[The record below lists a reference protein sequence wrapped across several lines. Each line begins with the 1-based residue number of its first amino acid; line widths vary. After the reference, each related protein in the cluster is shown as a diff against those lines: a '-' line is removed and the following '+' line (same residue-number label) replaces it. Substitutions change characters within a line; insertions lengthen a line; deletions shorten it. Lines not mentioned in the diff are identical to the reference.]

1 MEDNS
6 LNSVLS
12 EEPTAQ
18 TQTTETQET
27 QVTETVDTGV
37 QEVTGDQEATTP
49 VEKQEDG
56 LEKHR
61 KGLEAA
67 AMAERRKRQELEKEV
82 IQLRQQQAKPPAQTP
97 TERPQLGQYATQEE
111 YLAAVADYEAERAWS
126 QRVEKDKA
134 ERLQAAE
141 EEHQNNVARTANEIV
156 KKGQEKYRD
165 FDAVINNGLAPYL
178 NPEMHQALLMS
189 EQGHEVAYWLAQNQP
204 EAARVSQLP
213 PLQLVR
219 ELAFIES
226 KLQAAPAREKL
237 PLPETLTQA
246 RDTRGRFDT
255 TAYAGPTPLD
265 AILAAK
271 GN

>member
-12 EEPTAQ
+12 EEPAAQ
-18 TQTTETQET
+18 TQEAETQET
-27 QVTETVDTGV
+27 QVTEVVDTDV
-37 QEVTGDQEATTP
+37 PEATGDKEATTP
-49 VEKQEDG
+49 VDKQEDG

-67 AMAERRKRQELEKEV
+67 AMAERRKRQELEKEI
-82 IQLRQQQAKPPAQTP
+82 IQLRQQQANPPAQT

-111 YLAAVADYEAERAWS
+111 YLAAVADFEADRAWK
-126 QRVEKDKA
+126 QREERDKS

-141 EEHQNNVARTANEIV
+141 EEHQNNVNRTANEIV

-165 FDAVINNGLAPYL
+165 FDAVINSGLAPYL

-189 EQGHEVAYWLAQNQP
+189 EQGHEVAYWLANNQA

-213 PLQLVR
+213 ALQLVR

-226 KLQAAPAREKL
+226 KLQAAPAKEKL

-255 TAYAGPTPLD
+255 TAYSGPTPLD